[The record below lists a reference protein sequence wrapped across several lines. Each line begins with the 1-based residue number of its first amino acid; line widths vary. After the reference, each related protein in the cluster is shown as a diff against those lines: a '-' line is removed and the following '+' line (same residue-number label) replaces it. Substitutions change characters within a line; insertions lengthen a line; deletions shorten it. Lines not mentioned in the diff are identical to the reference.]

1 MVIIC
6 SRRGWFLCRTLSS
19 KKLKAHIGKSEMR
32 RGRVKVYISVGFL
45 HISEINK
52 ILGKVGITNMAY
64 LTTTGSGQPVLILKE
79 GTTRSRGKEAQRNNI
94 MAARVIGE
102 VLKTTLGPR
111 GMDKM
116 LIDSLGDI
124 TITNDGAAILKEIDV
139 EHPAAKMM
147 VEIAKTQDDMVGDG
161 TTSAVVLASELL
173 KRAEELLEQNIHP
186 TILVSGFRKASQ
198 KAIEV
203 INKTAVP
210 LDINDRKT
218 LLKVALTSMSSKAI
232 GGAKDHLA
240 EISIDAVK
248 QIAEQRGEKTIAD
261 IDNIQLIKKTGKSL
275 LETELIQG
283 IIIDKEVVNPG
294 MLKMKENAKIA
305 LIDSALEIEKTE
317 ISAEIRIKDPTQM
330 KAFLDQEND
339 MMQDMVVKIK
349 ASGANVIFCQ
359 KGIDDMVQH
368 FLAKEGIIAARRVK
382 ESDMEKLARAT
393 GGRIISDLDDLK
405 KADLGSAGLVEE
417 RKIGDDKMIFVEKC
431 KDPHS
436 VAILIRAGLE
446 RMVDEAERAM
456 TDSLSVVSD
465 VIENS
470 QIVPGGGAIEIEIA
484 KELRKYA
491 TKVGGREQLA
501 VEAFA
506 DAVEVIPR
514 TLAENAG
521 LEPIDILVELRSTHD
536 KADGKFT
543 GINVFTGKLQ
553 DSVANGVIE
562 PIVVKEQAIKSA
574 AESAAM
580 ILRID
585 DVITAKAPKAPAG
598 GPGGMPGGM
607 GEE

>member
-1 MVIIC
+1 
-6 SRRGWFLCRTLSS
+6 
-19 KKLKAHIGKSEMR
+19 
-32 RGRVKVYISVGFL
+32 
-45 HISEINK
+45 
-52 ILGKVGITNMAY
+52 MAY

-94 MAARVIGE
+94 MAAQVIGE

-116 LIDSLGDI
+116 LVDSLGDI

-161 TTSAVVLASELL
+161 TTTAVVLASELL
-173 KRAEELLEQNIHP
+173 KKAEELLDQNIHP
-186 TILVSGFRKASQ
+186 IILVSGYRKASQ

-203 INKTAVP
+203 MNKIAIP
-210 LDINDRKT
+210 LDVNDRKT
-218 LLKVALTSMSSKAI
+218 LLKVALTSMSSKSVGSARE
-232 GGAKDHLA
+232 HLA

-248 QIAEQRGEKTIAD
+248 QIAEKRGDKTIAD
-261 IDNIQLIKKTGKSL
+261 IDNIQLVKKTGKSL
-275 LETELIQG
+275 LETQLIRG

-294 MLKMKENAKIA
+294 MPKTKENAKI
-305 LIDSALEIEKTE
+305 LLLDVALEIEKTE
-317 ISAEIRIKDPTQM
+317 MSAEIRIKDPSQM

-339 MMQDMVVKIK
+339 MMEKMVTKVK
-349 ASGANVIFCQ
+349 ASGADIVFCQ

-368 FLAKEGIIAARRVK
+368 FLAKAGIMAARRVK

-405 KADLGSAGLVEE
+405 PADLGLAGLVDE

-446 RMVDEAERAM
+446 RMVDEAERAII
-456 TDSLSVVSD
+456 DSLSVVSD
-465 VIENS
+465 VIENNK
-470 QIVPGGGAIEIEIA
+470 IVAGGGAVEIEVA

-521 LEPIDILVELRSTHD
+521 LQPIDILVELRSKHD
-536 KADGKFT
+536 APEGKNI

-553 DSVANGVIE
+553 NSVEEGVIE
-562 PIVVKEQAIKSA
+562 PLVVKEQAIKSA

-585 DVITAKAPKAPAG
+585 DVITAKSPKG
-598 GPGGMPGGM
+598 GPGGPGGGMPGGPE

>member
-1 MVIIC
+1 
-6 SRRGWFLCRTLSS
+6 
-19 KKLKAHIGKSEMR
+19 
-32 RGRVKVYISVGFL
+32 
-45 HISEINK
+45 
-52 ILGKVGITNMAY
+52 MAY

-124 TITNDGAAILKEIDV
+124 TITNDGAAILDEIDV

-161 TTSAVVLASELL
+161 TTTAVVLASELL
-173 KRAEELLEQNIHP
+173 KKAEELLDQNIHP
-186 TILVSGFRKASQ
+186 TILVSGYRKAAQ
-198 KAIEV
+198 KAIET
-203 INKTAVP
+203 IGKIAVP
-210 LDINDRKT
+210 VDIEDRKT
-218 LLKVALTSMSSKAI
+218 LLKVALTSMSSKAV
-232 GGAKDHLA
+232 GSAKEHLA
-240 EISIDAVK
+240 KISIDAVK
-248 QIAEQRGEKTIAD
+248 QITEQRGDRKIAD
-261 IDNIQLIKKTGKSL
+261 IDNLQLVKKTGKSL
-275 LETELIQG
+275 LETQLITG
-283 IIIDKEVVNPG
+283 IIIDKEIVHPG
-294 MLKMKENAKIA
+294 MPKKKESAKIA
-305 LIDSALEIEKTE
+305 LLDSALEIEKTE
-317 ISAEIRIKDPTQM
+317 ISAEIRIRDPTQM
-330 KAFLDQEND
+330 KAFLDQESN
-339 MMQDMVVKIK
+339 MMKKMVDKIK
-349 ASGANVIFCQ
+349 LSKADVVFCQ

-368 FLAKEGIIAARRVK
+368 FLAKEGIMAARRVK
-382 ESDMEKLARAT
+382 ESDMEKLSRAT
-393 GGRIISDLDDLK
+393 GGRIISDIDDLNAK
-405 KADLGSAGLVEE
+405 DLGQAGLVEE

-470 QIVPGGGAIEIEIA
+470 KIVAGGGAAEVEVA
-484 KELRKYA
+484 KDLRKYA

-501 VEAFA
+501 IEAFA
-506 DAVEVIPR
+506 EAVEIIPR

-521 LEPIDILVELRSTHD
+521 LEPIDIIVALRSAHE
-536 KADGKFT
+536 KADGKYK
-543 GINVFTGKLQ
+543 GINVFTGKMQNSL
-553 DSVANGVIE
+553 DEGVIE
-562 PIVVKEQAIKSA
+562 PSVVKEQAIKSA

-585 DVITAKAPKAPAG
+585 DVITAKAPKG
-598 GPGGMPGGM
+598 GPGGGMPPGGPE
-607 GEE
+607 GEY

>member
-1 MVIIC
+1 
-6 SRRGWFLCRTLSS
+6 
-19 KKLKAHIGKSEMR
+19 
-32 RGRVKVYISVGFL
+32 
-45 HISEINK
+45 
-52 ILGKVGITNMAY
+52 MAY

-124 TITNDGAAILKEIDV
+124 TITNDGATILKEIDV

-161 TTSAVVLASELL
+161 TTTAVVLASELL
-173 KRAEELLEQNIHP
+173 KKAEELLDQNIHP
-186 TILVSGFRKASQ
+186 IILVSGYRKASQ
-198 KAIEV
+198 KAIEI
-203 INKTAVP
+203 INKIAVP
-210 LDINDRKT
+210 LDVNDRKT
-218 LLKVALTSMSSKAI
+218 LLKVALTSMSSKSV
-232 GGAKDHLA
+232 GGARDHLA

-248 QIAEQRGEKTIAD
+248 QIAEQRGDKTIAD

-275 LETELIQG
+275 METELIQG

-294 MLKMKENAKIA
+294 MPKKKENAKIA
-305 LIDSALEIEKTE
+305 LLDSALEIEKTE
-317 ISAEIRIKDPTQM
+317 ITAEIRIKDPSQM

-339 MMQDMVVKIK
+339 MMQKMVTKIK
-349 ASGANVIFCQ
+349 ASKADVVFCQ

-368 FLAKEGIIAARRVK
+368 FLSKEGIMAARRVK

-393 GGRIISDLDDLK
+393 GARISSDLDDLK
-405 KADLGSAGLVEE
+405 ASDLGTAGLVEE

-456 TDSLSVVSD
+456 VDSLSVVSD
-465 VIENS
+465 VIENNK
-470 QIVPGGGAIEIEIA
+470 IVAGGGAVEIEIA

-514 TLAENAG
+514 ALAENAG
-521 LEPIDILVELRSTHD
+521 LEPIDILVELRSKHD
-536 KADGKFT
+536 TAEGKNI

-553 DSVANGVIE
+553 NSIENGVIE

-585 DVITAKAPKAPAG
+585 DVITSKSPKGGPG
-598 GPGGMPGGM
+598 GPGGMPGG
-607 GEE
+607 EE

>member
-1 MVIIC
+1 
-6 SRRGWFLCRTLSS
+6 
-19 KKLKAHIGKSEMR
+19 
-32 RGRVKVYISVGFL
+32 
-45 HISEINK
+45 
-52 ILGKVGITNMAY
+52 MAY

-94 MAARVIGE
+94 MAAQVIGE

-116 LIDSLGDI
+116 LVDSLGDI

-161 TTSAVVLASELL
+161 TTTTVILASELL
-173 KRAEELLEQNIHP
+173 KKAEELLDQNIHP
-186 TILVSGFRKASQ
+186 IILVSGYRKASQ
-198 KAIEV
+198 KAIEI
-203 INKTAVP
+203 INKISTP

-218 LLKVALTSMSSKAI
+218 LLKVALTSMSSKSVGSARE
-232 GGAKDHLA
+232 HLA

-248 QIAEQRGEKTIAD
+248 QIAEVRGDKTIAD
-261 IDNIQLIKKTGKSL
+261 IDNIQLVKKTGKSL
-275 LETELIQG
+275 LETQLIRG

-294 MLKMKENAKIA
+294 MPKTKENAKILLLDA
-305 LIDSALEIEKTE
+305 ALEIEKTE
-317 ISAEIRIKDPTQM
+317 MSAEIRIKDPSQM

-339 MMQDMVVKIK
+339 MMEKMVTKVK
-349 ASGANVIFCQ
+349 ASGADIVFCQ

-368 FLAKEGIIAARRVK
+368 FLSKAGIMAARRVK
-382 ESDMEKLARAT
+382 ESDMEKLAKAT
-393 GGRIISDLDDLK
+393 GARIISDLDDLK
-405 KADLGSAGLVEE
+405 AADLGLAGLVDE

-436 VAILIRAGLE
+436 VSILIRAGLE
-446 RMVDEAERAM
+446 RMVDEAERAI

-465 VIENS
+465 VIENNK
-470 QIVPGGGAIEIEIA
+470 IVPGGGAVEIEVA

-506 DAVEVIPR
+506 DAMEVIPR

-521 LEPIDILVELRSTHD
+521 LQPIDILVELRSKHD
-536 KADGKFT
+536 TADGKNI

-553 DSVANGVIE
+553 NSVEEGVIE
-562 PIVVKEQAIKSA
+562 PLVVKEQAIKSA

-585 DVITAKAPKAPAG
+585 DVITAKSPKG
-598 GPGGMPGGM
+598 GPGGPGWRS
-607 GEE
+607 

>member
-1 MVIIC
+1 
-6 SRRGWFLCRTLSS
+6 
-19 KKLKAHIGKSEMR
+19 
-32 RGRVKVYISVGFL
+32 
-45 HISEINK
+45 
-52 ILGKVGITNMAY
+52 MAY

-116 LIDSLGDI
+116 LIDGLGDI
-124 TITNDGAAILKEIDV
+124 TITNDGATILKEIDV

-173 KRAEELLEQNIHP
+173 KKAEELLEQNIHP
-186 TILVSGFRKASQ
+186 TILVSGYRKASQ

-203 INKTAVP
+203 IGKVAEP

-218 LLKVALTSMSSKAI
+218 LLKVALTSTSSKSVGSARE
-232 GGAKDHLA
+232 HLA
-240 EISIDAVK
+240 EIAIDAVK
-248 QIAEQRGEKTIAD
+248 QITEVRADKTLAD
-261 IDNIQLIKKTGKSL
+261 IDNIQIIKKTGKSL
-275 LETELIQG
+275 LETQLIKG
-283 IIIDKEVVNPG
+283 IIVDKEVVNPG
-294 MLKMKENAKIA
+294 MPKIKQNAKIA
-305 LIDSALEIEKTE
+305 LLDAPLEIEKTE

-330 KAFLDQEND
+330 KAFLDQETD
-339 MMQDMVVKIK
+339 MLKEMANKLK
-349 ASGANVIFCQ
+349 AAGAEVIFCQ

-368 FLAKEGIIAARRVK
+368 FLAKEGIMAARRVK

-393 GGRIISDLDDLK
+393 GAKISSDLDDLK
-405 KADLGSAGLVEE
+405 KEDLGMAGLVEE

-436 VAILIRAGLE
+436 VAILLRAGLE
-446 RMVDEAERAM
+446 RMIDEAERAL

-465 VIENS
+465 VIENNK
-470 QIVPGGGAIEIEIA
+470 IVPGGGAIEMELS

-491 TKVGGREQLA
+491 TTVGGREQLA
-501 VEAFA
+501 IEAFA
-506 DAVEVIPR
+506 DAVEVIAR

-521 LEPIDILVELRSTHD
+521 LEPIDILAQLRSEHNASGN
-536 KADGKFT
+536 KNK
-543 GINVFTGKLQ
+543 GINVYEGKIQ
-553 DSVANGVIE
+553 DSVKNGVIE
-562 PIVVKEQAIKSA
+562 PIMVKEQAIKSA

-585 DVITAKAPKAPAG
+585 DVITSKAPKGGPG

-607 GEE
+607 GDE